1 MAITAKMVKDLRDTT
16 GVGMM
21 DAKKALIET
30 NGDFEDATDWLRQKG
45 LAKAQ
50 KKSGRI
56 AAEGLIGIKYSN
68 NSALLIE
75 ANCETDFVARNEE
88 FQNMINNILDHSEG
102 KNTLNDIL
110 NTNIEGRNVDQILID
125 KVSSIGE
132 NISIRRMKKISG
144 NNIDI
149 VLLNNGGIRSI
160 ISKGDISEKTAFEL
174 MPFENSIVV
183 LELNGKSI
191 NKMIDYLRIVKLQHP
206 IRGLQIKLNDDYSLN
221 DANINGQKIKPNK
234 KYYVATTDYL
244 LDGGDKMYFLSETTK
259 TIDINYKMRDV
270 LIDYFKKNDTIKLA
284 TDNRFIRIK

>member
-30 NGDFEDATDWLRQKG
+30 NGDFENATDWLRQKG

-68 NSALLIE
+68 NSAILIE

-144 NNIDI
+144 NNIGFYVHNSVSSNLGKI
-149 VLLNNGGIRSI
+149 VVAVSLSNNDEALAKQIAMHIAASNPVALSEKQLPDELIKREEKLYFEQVRESGKPENILENIVKGKMKKFINEVTLLNQNFVIDPDNTIKQVLNKKNNDILDFVRFEVGEGI
-160 ISKGDISEKTAFEL
+160 EKTTEDFADEV
-174 MPFENSIVV
+174 M
-183 LELNGKSI
+183 
-191 NKMIDYLRIVKLQHP
+191 
-206 IRGLQIKLNDDYSLN
+206 
-221 DANINGQKIKPNK
+221 
-234 KYYVATTDYL
+234 
-244 LDGGDKMYFLSETTK
+244 K
-259 TIDINYKMRDV
+259 TISN
-270 LIDYFKKNDTIKLA
+270 
-284 TDNRFIRIK
+284 

>member
-30 NGDFEDATDWLRQKG
+30 NGDFENATDWLRQKG

-68 NSALLIE
+68 NSAILIE

-110 NTNIEGRNVDQILID
+110 NTNIEGRNVDQILIE
-125 KVSSIGE
+125 KISSIGE

-144 NNIDI
+144 NNIGFY
-149 VLLNNGGIRSI
+149 VH
-160 ISKGDISEKTAFEL
+160 
-174 MPFENSIVV
+174 NSV
-183 LELNGKSI
+183 S
-191 NKMIDYLRIVKLQHP
+191 
-206 IRGLQIKLNDDYSLN
+206 S
-221 DANINGQKIKPNK
+221 
-234 KYYVATTDYL
+234 
-244 LDGGDKMYFLSETTK
+244 
-259 TIDINYKMRDV
+259 
-270 LIDYFKKNDTIKLA
+270 
-284 TDNRFIRIK
+284 